1 MPRWPNAE
9 ACRLRRQSSEFESPA
24 RHHAWLVQR
33 ENSALVMRGRV
44 FDSPTMLKW
53 TTLSPRERDGNLA
66 YLAASKVAV
75 WGFDSPR
82 SYENK

>member
-1 MPRWPNAE
+1 
-9 ACRLRRQSSEFESPA
+9 
-24 RHHAWLVQR
+24 
-33 ENSALVMRGRV
+33 MRGRV